1 MFSINYCIYK
11 KNNKSLYPVKSYVIR
26 KRHMNEKKKQFI
38 ISNWKNYGI
47 DFCYTQLNF
56 SLLFFLNQKIIVE
69 IGFGD
74 GYLFVQKVLNNPH
87 INFIGIEVYPLSIY
101 SVIKYACLYKVNNLK
116 IIFHD
121 AVEVLMYM
129 IPNYSVFI
137 FQIFFPDPWFKLKH
151 HKRRLIN
158 NNFIHLIKKKIVY
171 KGYIHI
177 VTDCRLYSNSISFL
191 ISQHSIFK
199 RIFLKRFFFPLHN
212 IFMKTKF
219 EKKAIL
225 LNRDIF
231 DYKYQLYFK

>member
-1 MFSINYCIYK
+1 MCSINYRIYK
-11 KNNKSLYPVKSYVIR
+11 KKNKSLYTIKSYVIR
-26 KRHMNEKKKQFI
+26 KRYMNKKKKQFI
-38 ISNWKNYGI
+38 LLNWKNYGI

-74 GYLFVQKVLNNPH
+74 GYSFIQKVLNNPH

-101 SVIKYACLYKVNNLK
+101 SAIKYACLYKVNNLK

-129 IPNYSVFI
+129 IPDFSVFI
-137 FQIFFPDPWFKLKH
+137 LQIFFPDPWFKLKH

-158 NNFIHLIKKKIVY
+158 NNFIHLIEKKIVY
-171 KGYIHI
+171 KGYLHI
-177 VTDCRLYSNSISFL
+177 RTDCHLYSNNIFTL
-191 ISQHSIFK
+191 MSQNSIFK
-199 RIFLKRFFFPLHN
+199 RIFFKKFFFPLHN
-212 IFMKTKF
+212 IYVQTKF

-225 LNRDIF
+225 LNHDIF